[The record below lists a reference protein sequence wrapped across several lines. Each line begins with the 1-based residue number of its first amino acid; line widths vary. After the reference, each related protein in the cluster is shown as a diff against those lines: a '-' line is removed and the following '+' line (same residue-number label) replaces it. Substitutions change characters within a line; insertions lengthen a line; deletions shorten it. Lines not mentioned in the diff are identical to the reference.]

1 MKNDYRRDIM
11 IKLTKQQMVAGYLV
25 EHGSISSL
33 EAINAFWATRL
44 SAIIFDMKKDGW
56 IFDTTREKH
65 EPTGST
71 FARYH
76 LVARP

>member
-1 MKNDYRRDIM
+1 MKI
-11 IKLTKQQMVAGYLV
+11 TKQQMIENYLI

-44 SAIIFDMKKDGW
+44 SAIIYTLKKEGW
-56 IFDTTREKH
+56 HFKTTMEKH

-76 LVARP
+76 VIPKPQELL

>member
-1 MKNDYRRDIM
+1 MKI
-11 IKLTKQQMVAGYLV
+11 TKQQMIENYLI

-44 SAIIFDMKKDGW
+44 SAIIFTMKKEGW
-56 IFDTTREKH
+56 VFDTTREKH
-65 EPTGST
+65 EPTGSI

-76 LVARP
+76 LVTRP